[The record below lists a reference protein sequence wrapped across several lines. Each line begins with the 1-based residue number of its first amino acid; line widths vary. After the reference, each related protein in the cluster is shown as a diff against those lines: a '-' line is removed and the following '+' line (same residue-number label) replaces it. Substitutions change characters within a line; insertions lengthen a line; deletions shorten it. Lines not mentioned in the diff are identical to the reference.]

1 MAGVS
6 TEELKNRVS
15 IVELVSDYVS
25 LRKAGRSHTG
35 LCPFHDDKNP
45 SLHVSEEKGMFYCF
59 SCKAGGDIFAFLQK
73 IKGCS
78 FKEALNELAERA
90 GLEIEPRPFGRK
102 SGEKDAMFAMNKAVC
117 GFFRNSLNS
126 GSAESGQAL
135 SYLKRRGIDTE
146 AMEQFSIGYAPSSG
160 SALPGFLSAKG
171 LSHKIAAKLGLISFD
186 GGSSVPFGRFRGR
199 VIFPIFNTDGQVEG
213 FGGRILNENQ
223 RAPKYLN
230 SSESVVYKK
239 RQSLYGLFKTRQEM
253 RKCGTAVLVEGYTD
267 MLSVYSSGLKNV
279 AASLGTALTR
289 HQVGIL
295 RRYAD
300 DIVILYDGDRAGTD
314 SAFTAGEIFMAAGIV
329 PKIARVPENLDPDQ
343 FARQKGRKA
352 LRALVDGAKPLTEAL
367 MDDIA
372 RAISEKKVSQTVA
385 AKRLMGIV
393 PALGDSPE
401 TGPYVREVARR
412 FGFRESDLYSVV
424 SGAGKSRLSE
434 RPVSEEPERGVGAA
448 EMMLVRIAL
457 KFPDIAGVFAE
468 KEVVSHIPDGA
479 AKDIISSICA
489 SGIAGSGR
497 DISGAS
503 SLLSHAHFTL
513 DTIDFIDEGNLR
525 AEIEK
530 CLVKLKL
537 DAIGRELKSVRER
550 LRAIEEDPESGSE
563 HNLMELY
570 RDLLERKK
578 LVMED
583 LP

>member
-45 SLHVSEEKGMFYCF
+45 SLHVSEEKGMFFCF

-78 FKEALNELAERA
+78 FKEALHELAARA
-90 GLEIEPRPFGRK
+90 GLEIEPRPLGRK

-117 GFFRNSLNS
+117 GFFRNSLNG

-135 SYLKRRGIDTE
+135 SYLKHRGIDPE
-146 AMEQFSIGYAPSSG
+146 VMEQFSIGYAPSSG
-160 SALPGFLSAKG
+160 SALPEFLSAKG

-186 GGSSVPFGRFRGR
+186 DGSSGPFGRFRGR
-199 VIFPIFNTDGQVEG
+199 VIFPIFNTEGQVEG

-239 RQSLYGLFKTRQEM
+239 RRSLYGLVKTRQEM

-295 RRYAD
+295 RRYAE

-329 PKIARVPENLDPDQ
+329 PKIARIPENLDPDQ
-343 FARQKGRKA
+343 FSRQKGPKA
-352 LRALVDGAKPLTEAL
+352 LRDLVDGAKPLTEAL

-372 RAISEKKVSQTVA
+372 RAISQKRVSQTVA

-393 PALGDSPE
+393 PVLGDSPE
-401 TGPYVREVARR
+401 IGPYVREVARR

-424 SGAGKSRLSE
+424 SGSGKSRLSE
-434 RPVSEEPERGVGAA
+434 RRVSEEPEGGVGAA

-457 KFPDIAGVFAE
+457 KFPDIAGFFAE
-468 KEVVSHIPDGA
+468 KEVVNHIPDGE

-489 SGIAGSGR
+489 SGIAGSGG
-497 DISGAS
+497 DVSGAS

-525 AEIEK
+525 AEVEK

-550 LRAIEEDPESGSE
+550 LRALEEEPESGSE
-563 HNLMELY
+563 HNLMEIY

-578 LVMED
+578 LVMGD